1 MTDKKHPAPSGV
13 TIYYWP
19 CSLVLLAPSLL
30 LDRPT
35 SPLCATLRIACRN
48 PYTIELDDAVLTTRA
63 SLVAPRAGRKKVTAL
78 NSDLALFYLPI
89 DDPEY
94 AGLREVLGGASIV
107 DLPIDLFEDL
117 LPQIRRA
124 MTEIVTPQEIKSLV
138 REVVQAITGKR
149 NAPASLM
156 DPRVRDACRILDE
169 MPLKD
174 VSLQGVAAQLNLS
187 SSRLREI
194 FKKQTGF
201 TIGEYARWRG
211 VWRAA
216 LLWKRGAKFAG
227 LAAEAGFYDLAHID
241 KAFNEVF
248 GMNPSEVIDP
258 RFVTLVSCE

>member
-1 MTDKKHPAPSGV
+1 MTDHKHPAPSGV

-48 PYTIELDDAVLTTRA
+48 PYTIEVDGRLLTTRA
-63 SLVAPRAGRKKVTAL
+63 SLVAPRAGRKKMMAL

-94 AGLREVLGGASIV
+94 AGLKEVLGQDLVV
-107 DLPIDLFEDL
+107 DLPIAMFEHL
-117 LPQIRRA
+117 LPRLRRA
-124 MTEIVTPQEIKSLV
+124 MSEVVDAPEIKALV
-138 REVVQAITGKR
+138 REVVQAITGQH
-149 NAPASLM
+149 AAEPPAV
-156 DPRVRDACRILDE
+156 DPRVTAACQVLDE

-174 VSLQGVAAQLNLS
+174 VSLEAVAEKVNLS
-187 SSRLREI
+187 SSRLREL

-216 LLWKRGAKFAG
+216 LLWKRGAKLSG
-227 LAAEAGFYDLAHID
+227 LAVEAGFYDMAHVD

-248 GMNPSEVIDP
+248 GMNPSAVIDP
-258 RFVTLVSCE
+258 RYVTLVSCE